1 MFFFHTASENSLS
14 VYLAAFS
21 EVKDMKV
28 VRECMRLQEKIYPEY
43 FSSLLIGT
51 DASLSLKTNYN
62 WDLLKKTLQNCD
74 ELKSVTLMKQEGM
87 YRFYEKDVANHT
99 VR

>member
-1 MFFFHTASENSLS
+1 MS

-74 ELKSVTLMKQEGM
+74 ELKSVTLMKQEGIIIIIIISYIHFM
-87 YRFYEKDVANHT
+87 KSILYIS
-99 VR
+99 